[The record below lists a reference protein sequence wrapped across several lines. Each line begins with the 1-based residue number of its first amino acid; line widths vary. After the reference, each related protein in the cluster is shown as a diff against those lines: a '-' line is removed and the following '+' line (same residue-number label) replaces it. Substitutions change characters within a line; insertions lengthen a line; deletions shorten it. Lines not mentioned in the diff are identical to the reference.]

1 MVVTWSH
8 FTQESSLSPPS
19 PAFSFGLKLKDLCSA
34 VEIGTTHTSKE
45 CTLIASEEPTSAGRS
60 LSRANRQTSPR
71 FGYHPDGRAARF
83 SAISLSPR
91 NGWWRLHRRGVPF
104 YRQVS
109 RGRNQPLPYATPPS
123 SRDPA
128 QT

>member
-45 CTLIASEEPTSAGRS
+45 CTLIASEETTSAGRS

-71 FGYHPDGRAARF
+71 FGYHPDGRPARF
-83 SAISLSPR
+83 TPTSLSPTH
-91 NGWWRLHRRGVPF
+91 GSWPLHSPSVP
-104 YRQVS
+104 
-109 RGRNQPLPYATPPS
+109 
-123 SRDPA
+123 
-128 QT
+128 